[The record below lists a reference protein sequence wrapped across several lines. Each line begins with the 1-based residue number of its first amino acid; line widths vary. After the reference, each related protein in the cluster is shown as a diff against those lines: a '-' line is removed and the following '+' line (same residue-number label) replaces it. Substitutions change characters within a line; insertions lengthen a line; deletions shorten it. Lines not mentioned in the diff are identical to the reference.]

1 MRTFN
6 FLRKP
11 ALVAGSA
18 LLAIAGLSLASA
30 TSATAA
36 DTRYI
41 AVSATGTI
49 KVKPDAVRL
58 NLTVSSVAAANADAL
73 ANANKSSSAIRAALT
88 ANGITSQ
95 YIKSAALTVFP
106 EYNYTQDKGSVL
118 TGYRAAQT
126 FEVIIRNAANAGVV
140 VDAVIAAGG
149 DPLQIDGVTP
159 FVYDPSTSSQA
170 ARVAAVKSAQA
181 KAASYAKLLGV
192 KLGKVIYLEE
202 TSVPANPGFLM
213 AMAKSDAGATQVD
226 LGTQDLSVSVS
237 TRWLIS

>member
-1 MRTFN
+1 MRTYN

-11 ALVAGSA
+11 ALVAIAA
-18 LLAIAGLSLASA
+18 LVSIVGLATASA
-30 TSATAA
+30 STASAA

-41 AVSATGTI
+41 AVSATGTV

-58 NLTVSSVAAANADAL
+58 NLTVSSVATANKDAL
-73 ANANKSSSAIRAALT
+73 AAANTSASSIRAALT
-88 ANGITSQ
+88 KNGIVAQ

-118 TGYRAAQT
+118 IGYRASQT
-126 FEVIIRNAANAGVV
+126 FEVIIRNAVNAGVV
-140 VDAVIAAGG
+140 VDAVVAAGG

-159 FVYDPSTSSQA
+159 FVYDSASSSEA
-170 ARVAAVKSAQA
+170 ARIAAVKIAQA
-181 KAASYAKLLGV
+181 KANSYAKLLGV

-202 TSVPANPGFLM
+202 TSVPSTPGLMM

-226 LGTQDLSVSVS
+226 LGTQDLSVSVA

>member
-1 MRTFN
+1 MRTHT

-11 ALVAGSA
+11 ALVAGAA
-18 LLAIAGLSLASA
+18 LLSTAALVGASVP
-30 TSATAA
+30 SASAA

-58 NLTVSSVAAANADAL
+58 NLTVSSVATANKDAL
-73 ANANKSSSAIRAALT
+73 AAANTSATAIRTALA
-88 ANGITSQ
+88 ANGIAAQ
-95 YIKSAALTVFP
+95 YLKSAALTVFP
-106 EYNYTQDKGSVL
+106 EYNYTADKGSVL
-118 TGYRAAQT
+118 IGYRASQT
-126 FEVIIRNAANAGVV
+126 FEVIIRSAANAGVV
-140 VDAVIAAGG
+140 IDAVVAAGG

-159 FVYDPSTSSQA
+159 FVFDPSAASEA

-202 TSVPANPGFLM
+202 TSVPTTPGLLM
-213 AMAKSDAGATQVD
+213 AMAKSDAGTTQVD
-226 LGTQDLSVSVS
+226 LGTQDLSVSVA

>member
-1 MRTFN
+1 MRTHT

-11 ALVAGSA
+11 ALVAGAA
-18 LLAIAGLSLASA
+18 LLSTAALLGASA
-30 TSATAA
+30 PSASAA

-58 NLTVSSVAAANADAL
+58 NLTVSSVATANKDAL
-73 ANANKSSSAIRAALT
+73 AAANTSATAIRTALA
-88 ANGITSQ
+88 ANGIAAQ
-95 YIKSAALTVFP
+95 YLKSAALTVFP
-106 EYNYTQDKGSVL
+106 EYNYTADKGSVL
-118 TGYRAAQT
+118 IGYRASQT
-126 FEVIIRNAANAGVV
+126 FEVIIRSAANAGVV
-140 VDAVIAAGG
+140 IDAVVAAGG

-159 FVYDPSTSSQA
+159 FVFDPSAASEA

-202 TSVPANPGFLM
+202 TSVPTTPGLLM

-226 LGTQDLSVSVS
+226 LGTQDLSVSVA

>member
-1 MRTFN
+1 MRTHT

-11 ALVAGSA
+11 ALVAGAA
-18 LLAIAGLSLASA
+18 LLSTAALLGASA
-30 TSATAA
+30 PSASAA

-49 KVKPDAVRL
+49 KVRPDAVRL
-58 NLTVSSVAAANADAL
+58 NLTVSSVATANKDAL
-73 ANANKSSSAIRAALT
+73 AAANTSATAIRTALA
-88 ANGITSQ
+88 ANGIAAQ
-95 YIKSAALTVFP
+95 YLKSAALTVFP
-106 EYNYTQDKGSVL
+106 EYNYTADKGSVL
-118 TGYRAAQT
+118 IGYRASQT
-126 FEVIIRNAANAGVV
+126 FEVIIRSAANAGVV
-140 VDAVIAAGG
+140 IDAVVAAGG

-159 FVYDPSTSSQA
+159 FVFDPSAASEA

-202 TSVPANPGFLM
+202 TSVPTTPGLLM

-226 LGTQDLSVSVS
+226 LGTQDLSVSVA

>member
-1 MRTFN
+1 MRTYT

-11 ALVAGSA
+11 
-18 LLAIAGLSLASA
+18 LLIAGTALISIAALSA
-30 TSATAA
+30 TTATTASAA

-41 AVSATGTI
+41 GVTATGTI
-49 KVKPDAVRL
+49 KVKPDSVRL
-58 NLTVSSVAAANADAL
+58 NLTVSAVAAANKDAL
-73 ANANKSSSAIRAALT
+73 AAANKSSSAVRLALT
-88 ANGITSQ
+88 ANGIAAQ

-106 EYNYTQDKGSVL
+106 EYNYTADKGSVL
-118 TGYRAAQT
+118 TGYRASQT

-140 VDAVIAAGG
+140 IDAVVAAGG

-159 FVYDPSTSSQA
+159 FVFDPSTASEA

-202 TSVPANPGFLM
+202 TSIPTTPGLMM
-213 AMAKSDAGATQVD
+213 AMAKSDAGSTQVD
-226 LGTQDLSVSVS
+226 LGTQDLSVSVA